1 MGTFSPAKLSD
12 NVLRF
17 AYISGFKDPRYPP
30 ISPSENDRL
39 SVYVSVLH
47 SFEEMKDELDW
58 DLGTHGINV
67 DFEVSG
73 ENYGGTY
80 LPNVPTLNGWD

>member
-1 MGTFSPAKLSD
+1 MGTFVPSKLSE

-30 ISPSENDRL
+30 ISKEENSLL

-47 SFEEMKDELDW
+47 SFEPIEDAFDW
-58 DLGTHGINV
+58 DLGTHGINIE
-67 DFEVSG
+67 FEV
-73 ENYGGTY
+73 GG
-80 LPNVPTLNGWD
+80 